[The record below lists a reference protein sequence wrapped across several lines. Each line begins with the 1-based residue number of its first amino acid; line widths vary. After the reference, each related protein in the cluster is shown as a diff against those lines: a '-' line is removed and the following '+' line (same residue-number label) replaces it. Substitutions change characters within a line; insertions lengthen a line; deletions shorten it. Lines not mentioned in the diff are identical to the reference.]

1 MEDLL
6 AVAAD
11 TILMKRQVQPSM
23 TYGRLKKVAWIK
35 SFGRYSFS
43 NFISHSVACC
53 FFEKKARP

>member
-23 TYGRLKKVAWIK
+23 IYGKLKKVAWIK
-35 SFGRYSFS
+35 SFGRYSFN

-53 FFEKKARP
+53 FFEKKVRP